1 MLSFSA
7 GKISKAL
14 TGLILIAAAVV
25 CLNSSAAAQTNLK
38 WTGCGI
44 TRLAFMGEAV
54 KEYEK
59 ETGGKVKI
67 SLSSGGATKGIRF
80 PNSGMADMGGTCRP
94 ALPDK
99 FPEEELGVLLTV
111 VAWDAIAAIVNK
123 ANPVNS
129 LTTDQLKQILLGK
142 ITNWSQV
149 GGPNQKILFF
159 DREDNYSGVGFVS
172 RIMFFNDV
180 NTKYTKAA
188 EALMSSGPLE
198 ENVEQNQWAIGIT
211 GVSSARKRS
220 LKILALDGIDP
231 TVGNISSGTYTAFR
245 PLYIATKG
253 KPEGEVKKFLDWL
266 ISEKGQAI
274 VEKCGTVSLKQ
285 GAGLKTKY
293 KYWLH
298 TDHVVNFNLL

>member
-1 MLSFSA
+1 MS
-7 GKISKAL
+7 
-14 TGLILIAAAVV
+14 
-25 CLNSSAAAQTNLK
+25 
-38 WTGCGI
+38 
-44 TRLAFMGEAV
+44 EAV
-54 KEYEK
+54 KAYEK
-59 ETGGKVKI
+59 ETGGKVSV

-80 PNSGMADMGGTCRP
+80 ANSGMADMGGTCRP

-111 VAWDAIAAIVNK
+111 VAWDAVVAIVNK
-123 ANPVNS
+123 ANPVNA
-129 LTTDQLKQILLGK
+129 LTTDQLKQILLGT

-266 ISEKGQAI
+266 ISEKGQAV

-285 GAGLKTKY
+285 GAGLKAKY

-298 TDHVVNFNLL
+298 TDRVVNFSSL